1 MHRGRKAWN
10 VTSLSASQAGWGRQ
24 SLDLVGDTAISP
36 VQFLLDLDLPTKVS
50 SSDVEQDAISG
61 EARSTA
67 SVAAFLAA
75 AVTLGLSIFMRA
87 VCRVGAC
94 ATGMAEFA
102 EGFAATPLGADPYP
116 GVD

>member
-1 MHRGRKAWN
+1 M
-10 VTSLSASQAGWGRQ
+10 TLLSSSQVGWSPQ

-36 VQFLLDLDLPTKVS
+36 VLFLLGFDLLTKVS
-50 SSDVEQDAISG
+50 SSDVEDAISG

-75 AVTLGLSIFMRA
+75 AVTLGLSILIRA

-94 ATGMAEFA
+94 AT
-102 EGFAATPLGADPYP
+102 
-116 GVD
+116 

>member
-1 MHRGRKAWN
+1 MA
-10 VTSLSASQAGWGRQ
+10 SLSASQVGWGRQ
-24 SLDLVGDTAISP
+24 SLDLVGDTAISAI
-36 VQFLLDLDLPTKVS
+36 QLLLDFDLPTKVS
-50 SSDVEQDAISG
+50 SSDVVEDAISG

-75 AVTLGLSIFMRA
+75 AVTLGLSTFIRA

-102 EGFAATPLGADPYP
+102 EGFAGTPVGADPYP

>member
-1 MHRGRKAWN
+1 M
-10 VTSLSASQAGWGRQ
+10 TSLSVSQVGWTRQ
-24 SLDLVGDTAISP
+24 SLDMVGDTAISP
-36 VQFLLDLDLPTKVS
+36 LQLLLDFGLPTKVS
-50 SSDVEQDAISG
+50 SSDVEEDAISG

-75 AVTLGLSIFMRA
+75 AVTLGLSIFIRA

-94 ATGMAEFA
+94 ATWMAEFA
-102 EGFAATPLGADPYP
+102 EGFAGTPLGADPYP